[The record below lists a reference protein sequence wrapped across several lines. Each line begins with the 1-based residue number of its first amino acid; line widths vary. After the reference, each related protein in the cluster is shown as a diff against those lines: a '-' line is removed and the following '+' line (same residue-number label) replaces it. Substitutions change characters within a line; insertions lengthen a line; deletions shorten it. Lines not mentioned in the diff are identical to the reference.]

1 VVLEALEYQTPI
13 ELDRLLH
20 TAAVVV
26 EVFTGNGL
34 RAVVPTAAEVVGKA
48 AEEVVVLQ
56 IAVVVAVV
64 LDTLALAVAAEVE

>member
-13 ELDRLLH
+13 ELVQPRHML
-20 TAAVVV
+20 AVVE
-26 EVFTGNGL
+26 EVFTGNGPA
-34 RAVVPTAAEVVGKA
+34 AVVPTAAEVVGKA
-48 AEEVVVLQ
+48 AEEVLVLQ